1 MKNYDQRLKE
11 RVISDYLSGGGSYRQ
26 LQGKYDIDFRLI
38 HQWVQDFKGIGR
50 YWQGAV
56 LTVGQHEPSRVV
68 GLCCSLLGYSRQA
81 YYQYQKQ
88 QEKEAFQ
95 AELIVQEVLHHRKL
109 QKRIGGRK
117 LYGMMESF
125 LHQHAIGI
133 GRDAFFD
140 VLREYGLL
148 VRIRRRK
155 AQTTESDHPYRKYA
169 NLIKE
174 FIPIAANH
182 LWVCDITYIVIGDS
196 FGYLS
201 LITDAY
207 SRKIVGFCLHK
218 TLSAQGPILALKQAL
233 KNNPNTKGLIH
244 RSDRGVQY
252 CCHEYV
258 EILQE
263 KHIKISMTE
272 NGDPLENAIAERVNG
287 ILKTELLEERF
298 HSFALAKEA
307 IAIAVSTYNH
317 LRPYNSIGNLTP
329 FEAHSLNNGAQPKRL
344 WKNYYQPKQKEVKME
359 IE

>member
-1 MKNYDQRLKE
+1 MKVEQCEPN
-11 RVISDYLSGGGSYRQ
+11 RV
-26 LQGKYDIDFRLI
+26 
-38 HQWVQDFKGIGR
+38 
-50 YWQGAV
+50 
-56 LTVGQHEPSRVV
+56 T

-81 YYQYQKQ
+81 YYQFQKQ

-95 AELIVQEVLHHRKL
+95 SELIVQEVLKHRKL

-117 LYGMMESF
+117 LFGMMNSF
-125 LHQHAIGI
+125 LHQHAIGM

-140 VLREYGLL
+140 VLRAYGLL
-148 VRIRRRK
+148 VRIRKRK
-155 AQTTESDHPYRKYA
+155 AKTTDSNHPYRKYP

-174 FIPIAANH
+174 FIPIAPNQ
-182 LWVCDITYIVIGDS
+182 LWVCDITYIVMGDG

-218 TLSAQGPILALKQAL
+218 TLSAQGTIAALKQAL

-244 RSDRGVQY
+244 HSDRGVQY

-258 EILQE
+258 EILQS

-287 ILKTELLEERF
+287 ILKTELLKERF
-298 HSFALAKEA
+298 HSFAEAQEA
-307 IAIAVSTYNH
+307 IAIAISTYNH
-317 LRPYNSIGNLTP
+317 LRPHNSIGNLTP
-329 FEAHSLNNGAQPKRL
+329 FEAHSLNRSVLPKRL
-344 WKNYYQPKQKEVKME
+344 WKNYYQPKQKEVVMAE
-359 IE
+359 D